1 MRKLYSAL
9 AWVIAAGVV
18 VQAASIAFGFGG
30 MMGYVTEGGVVDK
43 AFVESRE
50 AAFTG
55 DLGFFAHAV
64 VGGLLLPV
72 VAFALGVVSFF
83 VRGVP
88 RAKTLAWA
96 TFALV
101 FIQGSAG
108 YSISDMP
115 YVGLFHGANALL
127 ILLVAVYAARAASR
141 THDEVTVDEPTPSVL
156 A

>member
-9 AWVIAAGVV
+9 AWIVAAGVV

-30 MMGYVTEGGVVDK
+30 MTAYVMDGGVVDK
-43 AFVESRE
+43 ALMESQQ
-50 AAFTG
+50 ATFTG
-55 DLGFFAHAV
+55 DLGFSIHDL
-64 VGGLLLPV
+64 VGGLVMPLA
-72 VAFALGVVSFF
+72 AFALGVVSFF

-108 YSISDMP
+108 YSITDLP

-127 ILLVAVYAARAASR
+127 VLALAIYTARQASR
-141 THDEVTVDEPTPSVL
+141 SHEQVTADAQRTSVL

>member
-9 AWVIAAGVV
+9 AWIVAAGVV

-30 MMGYVTEGGVVDK
+30 MVGYVMDGGVVDK
-43 AFVESRE
+43 ALVESE
-50 AAFTG
+50 QATFTG
-55 DLGFFAHAV
+55 DLGFPIHGI
-64 VGGLLLPV
+64 VGGLVLPV

-83 VRGVP
+83 VRGIP

-108 YSISDMP
+108 YAIADSP

-127 ILLVAVYAARAASR
+127 ILLVAVLAARRGSR
-141 THDEVTVDEPTPSVL
+141 THDEVAADAPTTSVL